1 MLKTGRYFYGRR
13 RRIMPAVK
21 KVIVVFKTHL
31 DVGFTDYAA
40 VVLKKYRQ
48 VYIPQA
54 AELAFKVNAGTKRRF
69 VWTVGSYLVHHYLS
83 ADDVSSEQKARLEEA
98 LRLGYVR
105 WHALA
110 CTTHTELMDAALIRY
125 NLSLSKQL
133 DYRYGK
139 NTIAAKM
146 TDVPGHTIAM
156 VPYLAEAGVEYLHIG
171 VNAASRV
178 PEVPVLFRWCY
189 NGNEVMVNYSG
200 VYGAPTELSNGIVLE
215 FAHANDNDG
224 PPTEAVLAEL
234 YHKLE
239 EKYPGAAIEAGSLDD
254 FASHIRSVRGSL
266 PVVEEEIG
274 DTWIHGIATDPLKT
288 AWFKRLLR
296 LKDTWISR
304 GVLDISSEVYGRFME
319 PLLLVAEHTWGID
332 SKIHLQD
339 YTNWKK
345 EDFKKARA
353 ADFVQIEGLSSKN
366 HAILNAMG
374 NPPAAAYSRFEA
386 SHQEQREYI
395 TQAISALPPDL
406 AGEAAEGL
414 ESAGTA
420 YPGGPGIVSSS
431 GRELGFSEPVCFNDW
446 TVTLGPQGHLRSLK
460 NRALGIDR
468 QVSFGLFCYEI
479 FDGKAADDSVY
490 AYGRDLKK
498 YWTWFEPDFG
508 KAGLRYEEGIRTGRY
523 MADTVRAAGYGNRL
537 TVGLCLPAWISVE
550 YGCPREVVIEYLFDE
565 TGISTTLYLGKKDAS
580 RIPEA
585 LWFGMDLNVS
595 NPNRWRMLKLGQVVS
610 PMDVVKGGNRK
621 LHVVEELRYD
631 GADGFIRITPSE
643 SPTVTLGGYC
653 LYNQDD
659 DFGILDG
666 GINFLLYSNRW
677 GTNFKQ
683 WFEEDLRL
691 SFRTEFR

>member
-1 MLKTGRYFYGRR
+1 
-13 RRIMPAVK
+13 V
-21 KVIVVFKTHL
+21 
-31 DVGFTDYAA
+31 
-40 VVLKKYRQ
+40 
-48 VYIPQA
+48 
-54 AELAFKVNAGTKRRF
+54 ELALRVNTETRRRF
-69 VWTVGSYLVHHYLS
+69 VWTVGSYLIHNYLS
-83 ADDVSSEQKARLEEA
+83 ADDVSPEQKSRLEQA

-110 CTTHTELMDAALIRY
+110 CTTHTEFMDAALIRY
-125 NLSLSKQL
+125 NLSLSKKF
-133 DYRYGK
+133 DTRYRIK
-139 NTIAAKM
+139 TIAAKM

-156 VPYLAEAGVEYLHIG
+156 VPYLAEAGVEYMHIG

-178 PEVPVLFRWCY
+178 PEVPALFRWRY
-189 NGNEVMVNYSG
+189 GDSEVVVNYSG
-200 VYGAPTELSNGIVLE
+200 VYGAPTELSKGVVLE

-224 PPTEAVLAEL
+224 PPSEAGLAEL
-234 YHKLE
+234 YRNLE

-254 FASHIRSVRGSL
+254 FALHVRSIRDSL

-288 AWFKRLLR
+288 AQFKKLLR
-296 LKDTWISR
+296 LKNEWISR
-304 GVLDISSEVYGRFME
+304 DALDVSSETYNRFME
-319 PLLLVAEHTWGID
+319 PLLLVAEHTWGMD

-339 YTNWKK
+339 YTNWVK

-353 ADFVQIEGLSSKN
+353 ADLVQAEKLSSKN
-366 HAILNAMG
+366 QAILHAMG
-374 NPPAAAYSRFEA
+374 DPPAATYSGFEA
-386 SHQEQREYI
+386 SHREQRDYI
-395 TQAISALPPDL
+395 TGALSMLPPVL
-406 AGEAAEGL
+406 AAEAAAEL

-420 YPGGPGIVSSS
+420 YPGGLAAVTSIKSGVGIA
-431 GRELGFSEPVCFNDW
+431 EPVCLPDW
-446 TVTLGPQGHLRSLK
+446 TVTIGPRGQLTSLK
-460 NRALGIDR
+460 NQALGIDR

-508 KAGLRYEEGIRTGRY
+508 KAGLRYEQGIRAGRY
-523 MADTVRAAGYGNRL
+523 TAVTAAAAADGNRL
-537 TVGLCLPAWISVE
+537 IIGLRLPAWVSEE
-550 YGCPREVVIEYLFDE
+550 YGCPRETVIEHLFDE
-565 TGISTTLYLGKKDAS
+565 TGITTILYLGGKDAS

-585 LWFGMDLNVS
+585 LWFGMDFSVS
-595 NPNRWRMLKLGQVVS
+595 NPNRWRMVKLGRMVS
-610 PMDVVKGGNRK
+610 PLDVVRGGNRK
-621 LHVVEELRYD
+621 LHVVEELRYTGSD
-631 GADGFIRITPSE
+631 GSIRIIPGE
-643 SPTVTLGGYC
+643 SPTATLGGYC

-659 DFGILDG
+659 SFGAMDG

>member
-1 MLKTGRYFYGRR
+1 
-13 RRIMPAVK
+13 MPGIK

-31 DVGFTDYAA
+31 DVGFTGYAA
-40 VVLKKYRQ
+40 AVLKKYRDM
-48 VYIPQA
+48 YIPQA
-54 AELAFKVNAGTKRRF
+54 VELAFAVNAGTKRRF
-69 VWTVGSYLVHHYLS
+69 MWTVGSYLVHHYLS
-83 ADDVSSEQKARLEEA
+83 ADDVSLEQKARLEEA

-110 CTTHTELMDAALIRY
+110 CTTHTEFMDAALIRY
-125 NLSLSKQL
+125 NLSLSKQF
-133 DYRYGK
+133 DTRYGMK
-139 NTIAAKM
+139 TIAAKM

-178 PEVPVLFRWCY
+178 PEVPSLFRWRY
-189 NGNEVMVNYSG
+189 NGNEVVVNYSG
-200 VYGAPTELSNGIVLE
+200 AYGTSTELSNGVALE

-224 PPTEAVLAEL
+224 PPSEAVLAEL
-234 YHKLE
+234 YRNLE
-239 EKYPGAAIEAGSLDD
+239 AKYPGAAIEAGSLDD
-254 FASHIRSVRGSL
+254 FARYVLPVRDSL

-288 AWFKRLLR
+288 ARFKKLLR

-304 GVLDISSEVYGRFME
+304 GALDRSGEAYGRFME
-319 PLLLVAEHTWGID
+319 PLLLVAEHTWGMD

-353 ADFVQIEGLSSKN
+353 ADMVQVEKLSSKN
-366 HAILNAMG
+366 RSILAAMG
-374 NPPAAAYSRFEA
+374 NPPAATYSGFEA

-395 TQAISALPPDL
+395 TKALSALPPVL
-406 AGEAAEGL
+406 AAEAAGEL
-414 ESAGTA
+414 ENAGTA
-420 YPGGPGIVSSS
+420 YPGGLGAVSSS
-431 GRELGFSEPVCFNDW
+431 GKELSVSEPARFHDW
-446 TVTLGPQGHLRSLK
+446 TVTLGPQGQLRFLK
-460 NRALGIDR
+460 NEALGIDR

-508 KAGLRYEEGIRTGRY
+508 KAGLRYEEGIRMGLYR
-523 MADTVRAAGYGNRL
+523 ADTVRAVGEGNRL
-537 TVGLCLPAWISVE
+537 TIGLRLPPWVSEE
-550 YGCPREVVIEYLFDE
+550 YGCPRETVIEHLFDE
-565 TGISTTLYLGKKDAS
+565 TGISTVVYLGKKDAS

-595 NPNRWRMLKLGQVVS
+595 NPNRWRMVKLGHQVS
-610 PMDVVKGGNRK
+610 PLDVVRGGNRK
-621 LHVVEELRYD
+621 LHAVEELRYA
-631 GADGFIRITPSE
+631 GADGFIRIIPGE
-643 SPTVTLGGYC
+643 SPTTAFGGYC

-659 DFGILDG
+659 SFGTMDG
-666 GINFLLYSNRW
+666 GVNFLLCSNRW

-691 SFRTEFR
+691 SFRIEFR